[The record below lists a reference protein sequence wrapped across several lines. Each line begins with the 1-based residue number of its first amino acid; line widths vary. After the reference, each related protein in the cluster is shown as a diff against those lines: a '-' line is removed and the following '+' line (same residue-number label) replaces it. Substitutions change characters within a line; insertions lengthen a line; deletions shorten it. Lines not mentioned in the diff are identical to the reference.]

1 MDTNLPLALIKIGGR
16 PAGEPSLLRRLIADI
31 RRRSSDY
38 RFALVHGGGNVVS
51 ELSRRLGIEPR
62 FIDGIRQTSREE
74 MAMIDMGL
82 AGRVNAEIL
91 RAALAEG
98 LPAIGISGIDAG
110 LCIGEALESDGG
122 RDNRTGR
129 VTKVDPGVLHY
140 LLKGGYLPVISP
152 VSSDIG
158 GKGLNINADEVA
170 EALAKAM
177 LPEKMLFIS
186 DTPGVMNGPTESPD
200 SMTIDRLDEAA
211 VSELIE
217 NEVISGGM
225 IPKVNGALQ
234 LVASGVGEVVIG
246 DLSGGPG
253 CPARR
258 QRRNP
263 GHGDGGGLSARGS
276 IGANRWTNTPQS
288 PAPGRN
294 NTRCRISTP
303 RGY

>member
-62 FIDGIRQTSREE
+62 FINGIRQTSREE

-246 DLSGGPG
+246 DLSGGLD
-253 CPARR
+253 ALL
-258 QRRNP
+258 
-263 GHGDGGGLSARGS
+263 DGSAG
-276 IGANRWTNTPQS
+276 
-288 PAPGRN
+288 
-294 NTRCRISTP
+294 TRVMATAA
-303 RGY
+303 G